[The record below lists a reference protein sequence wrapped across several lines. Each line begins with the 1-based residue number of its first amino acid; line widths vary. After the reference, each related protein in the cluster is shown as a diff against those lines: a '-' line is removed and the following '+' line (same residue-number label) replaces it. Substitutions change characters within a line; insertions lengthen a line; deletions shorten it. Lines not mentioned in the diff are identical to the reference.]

1 MIYTNT
7 LNEWKFQ
14 QSNTKLKSQNKV
26 QKSKVKENELNTFI
40 IRMYTDSLDFY
51 HTSKK
56 VEEFFCPTKV
66 LLMSGNKK
74 FLSSLNK
81 LLIRTYF

>member
-1 MIYTNT
+1 MLKKQLPKTMIYTNT

-26 QKSKVKENELNTFI
+26 RKSKVKENELNTFI

-56 VEEFFCPTKV
+56 VEEI
-66 LLMSGNKK
+66 
-74 FLSSLNK
+74 FLSNK
-81 LLIRTYF
+81 GSFDEWK

>member
-40 IRMYTDSLDFY
+40 IRMQTGFLDFY

-56 VEEFFCPTKV
+56 VEEIV
-66 LLMSGNKK
+66 LSNKGSFDEWK
-74 FLSSLNK
+74 
-81 LLIRTYF
+81 

>member
-40 IRMYTDSLDFY
+40 IRM
-51 HTSKK
+51 
-56 VEEFFCPTKV
+56 
-66 LLMSGNKK
+66 
-74 FLSSLNK
+74 
-81 LLIRTYF
+81 